1 MLWTKIVTW
10 LIIDFDQSW

>member
-1 MLWTKIVTW
+1 MLWMKIVTW